1 VIQDHIPL
9 LLPKALLNGD
19 FVQYRKYPFTL
30 MVFRSNDFIA
40 ARIDKIVVRP
50 AWAKFYME
58 RLVSGKTVDSYGT
71 LDGTIATDIDITELE
86 QTEIVI
92 WNESVDTE
100 ALAIFHTRAW
110 QFGES

>member
-1 VIQDHIPL
+1 VIQDRIPL

-19 FVQYRKYPFTL
+19 FVQYRKYPFKL
-30 MVFRSNDFIA
+30 MVLRSNDFISV
-40 ARIDKIVVRP
+40 RIDKVIVKP

-58 RLVSGKTVDSYGT
+58 QTISGKTVESYGT
-71 LDGTIATDIDITELE
+71 LDGTITTDIDITELE
-86 QTEIVI
+86 QTDLVI

-100 ALAIFHTRAW
+100 ALAIFHIRAW

>member
-1 VIQDHIPL
+1 MTV

-30 MVFRSNDFIA
+30 MVFRLNDFTA
-40 ARIDKIVVRP
+40 VRIDKIIVKP

-58 RLVSGKTVDSYGT
+58 QVISGRTIESYGT
-71 LDGTIATDIDITELE
+71 LDGTIDTDIDITELDK
-86 QTEIVI
+86 TELII

-100 ALAIFHTRAW
+100 ALAIFHIRAW
-110 QFGES
+110 QFGEG